1 MSAIEET
8 PAAANFIRN
17 IIEED
22 IKNNKN
28 QGKVQTRFPP
38 EPNGYL
44 HLGHIKS
51 ICLNFGMAEEFSGNC
66 NLRFDD
72 TNPEKEDVEY
82 MDSIKEDVEWLG
94 FHWRKLN
101 HASDY
106 FEKLFQYALQL
117 IDQGDAYVDSQS
129 PDEIKNNR
137 GTLTEHGKNSPYRE
151 RKIEENRKLFLE
163 MAEGKYPDGAMVLRA
178 KIDMASPNINMR
190 DPIIYRIRHAAHFH
204 AGDKWKVYP
213 MYDYTHCLS
222 DMLEGITHSL
232 CTLEFE
238 DHRPLYDWVL
248 DKLNTPCHPQQIE
261 FARLNLEYTVLS
273 KRRLIQLVKENFVR
287 NWDDPRMPTVAGLR
301 RRGIP
306 AAALRKFCRQIGI
319 SKADGTI
326 EMSYFENVIRDYLNQ
341 NSPRA
346 MAVLSP
352 LKVRITNFNDN
363 LPRILKV
370 ANHPQNEAFG
380 NREVSFSDSLYI
392 EKEDFS
398 ENPPKKWKRLAL
410 GKSVRLRGSF
420 VITCDECIKDENGEI
435 IELKCRLDEN
445 TLGKNPEGYKPNGVI
460 HWVDANTAVKAEI
473 RKYSLLFNNPNPMA
487 VEDFRETINPNSLE
501 IIDGAFVEKSLADIF
516 NTSEITTYQFE
527 RQGYFVND
535 KDGSSEKPV
544 FNLTLGLKDS
554 FGK

>member
-1 MSAIEET
+1 MSAIDET

-94 FHWRKLN
+94 FHWQNLN

-106 FEKLFQYALQL
+106 FEQLFQYALQL
-117 IDQGDAYVDSQS
+117 IEQGDAYVDSQS

-137 GTLTEHGKNSPYRE
+137 GTLTEPGKNSPYRE

-352 LKVRITNFNDN
+352 LKVTITNFNDN
-363 LPRILKV
+363 LPRMLKV
-370 ANHPQNEAFG
+370 ANHPQNEDFG

-410 GKSVRLRGSF
+410 GESVRLRGSF

-460 HWVDANTAVKAEI
+460 HWVDAKTAVKAEI

-487 VEDFRETINPNSLE
+487 ADDFRETINPNSLE
-501 IIDGAFVEKSLADIF
+501 IIDTAFVEKSLTESF
-516 NTSEITTYQFE
+516 NSAEITTYQFE
-527 RQGYFVND
+527 RQGYFAND
-535 KDGSSEKPV
+535 KDGSSENPV